1 MKDTAFCDLL
11 LCNLIRNSWTFCRS
25 LLPPSSE
32 QKSWQQVPPAR
43 DQISARLRGH
53 MSQRSVFFMFF
64 TMITSNLTPNLL
76 CLVKI
81 IVFFMCYSLP
91 ERWHWNWQ
99 MILGQERLKENSQ
112 CPQNNNH
119 QGICFF
125 TRTYT
130 FFVGFKFWNI
140 SIGIFVCVEV
150 NQLWMF
156 RCNLWMLVPYWLLE
170 LCYKQPIRGRKV
182 LLLPPHP
189 VLWTLSG
196 NMKVCFEC
204 CFLYN
209 VKQFVD
215 SPLID
220 NGWWTFSLLGAILTY
235 NISII
240 WKWYTLYLLFL

>member
-11 LCNLIRNSWTFCRS
+11 LCSLIEIHEHFVGTCCLHLQSRRVGSRFLQHTNFCQATWTHVPEVSILHIFHHDNF
-25 LLPPSSE
+25 
-32 QKSWQQVPPAR
+32 KSNTKFV
-43 DQISARLRGH
+43 
-53 MSQRSVFFMFF
+53 MSCQ
-64 TMITSNLTPNLL
+64 NH
-76 CLVKI
+76 CLVY
-81 IVFFMCYSLP
+81 VMCYSLP

-99 MILGQERLKENSQ
+99 MILGQERLKEHSQ
-112 CPQNNNH
+112 CPQNNTH

-130 FFVGFKFWNI
+130 FFMGFKFWNI

-150 NQLWMF
+150 NQLMF

-196 NMKVCFEC
+196 NTKVCFEC

-215 SPLID
+215 TVP
-220 NGWWTFSLLGAILTY
+220 
-235 NISII
+235 
-240 WKWYTLYLLFL
+240 